1 MIEDDVEKGDD
12 TVDIKDVQKDEKSGM
27 SQSSKDDM
35 GVCVTIIL
43 ITILAVIVTSIKIV
57 LIDMNDEKYAEL
69 FGKNI
74 TTTTTTTIPTTQD
87 VVFS

>member
-1 MIEDDVEKGDD
+1 MVEDDVEKGEDPVD
-12 TVDIKDVQKDEKSGM
+12 TKDAQKDQKSGM

-43 ITILAVIVTSIKIV
+43 ITVLAIIVTSIKIV
-57 LIDMNDEKYAEL
+57 LIDMHDIKYAEL

-74 TTTTTTTIPTTQD
+74 TTTTTTMPTTQYNA
-87 VVFS
+87 FS